1 MRVGCHC
8 FEARDIGAY
17 DTCPNGCRYC
27 YANKDHKKAAENYR
41 NHDPESP
48 LIKGHLRPEDT
59 VTQGVQKSLLARSGQ
74 QKLGCREALWS
85 LL

>member
-1 MRVGCHC
+1 MLHRRRVG
-8 FEARDIGAY
+8 RRSPG
-17 DTCPNGCRYC
+17 NG
-27 YANKDHKKAAENYR
+27 KKAAENYR

-48 LIKGHLRPEDT
+48 LIIGHLRPEDT